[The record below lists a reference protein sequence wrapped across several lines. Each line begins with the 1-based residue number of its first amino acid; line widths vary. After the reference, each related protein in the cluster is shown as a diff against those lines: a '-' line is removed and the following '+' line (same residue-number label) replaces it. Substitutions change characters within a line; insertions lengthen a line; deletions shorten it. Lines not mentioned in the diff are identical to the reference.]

1 MRRKNVMYSD
11 YFKYA
16 LNDILSLLVSS
27 ISYKKSLENFFVFE
41 MFELKSSVAEGNTLP
56 LKLTTDRNV
65 CACQIQVGGRADE
78 SGWRRFRHPRAV
90 ALGRRDRHTQ
100 RTINSTERKRANE
113 TEGNGQ
119 SRKQKQVA
127 KAVAKFGAAR

>member
-65 CACQIQVGGRADE
+65 CACQIQAAAELTMAADAAIVTLALSR
-78 SGWRRFRHPRAV
+78 SGAE
-90 ALGRRDRHTQ
+90 DRHTQ
-100 RTINSTERKRANE
+100 PTDRTNE
-113 TEGNGQ
+113 TDGKGQ
-119 SRKQKQVA
+119 RINQIA
-127 KAVAKFGAAR
+127 